1 MVAMLCTHHQ
11 YLTIDQCKFLHQHD
25 HRQDGAVEGAV
36 ERPVSRPSG
45 GPHPEWLC
53 EMCKVVMVIVMMKLS
68 FLSEVNV
75 HSVLLFYSY
84 SMWIQ
89 FHFSLVAFI

>member
-1 MVAMLCTHHQ
+1 MVAMLCAHHQ
-11 YLTIDQCKFLHQHD
+11 CITIDQCKFLHQHD

-75 HSVLLFYSY
+75 HSVLLIYSY
-84 SMWIQ
+84 SMWI
-89 FHFSLVAFI
+89 H

>member
-11 YLTIDQCKFLHQHD
+11 CITIDQCKYLHQHD

-36 ERPVSRPSG
+36 DRPVSRPSG

-53 EMCKVVMVIVMMKLS
+53 EMCKVVMVMVIVMMKLS

-75 HSVLLFYSY
+75 HSVLLIYSY
-84 SMWIQ
+84 SMWI
-89 FHFSLVAFI
+89 H